1 MMLPRNLILKT
12 SSSFLLRCNLRQ
24 QRCKSKFNNSNRFL
38 TRQALC
44 MNKAGSSSFLTG
56 HGKVLILLKRS
67 KLSLLSV
74 PKKQQKQSSSSNKL
88 ISIHL
93 LRLIPQDKELAI
105 NWNLMIQLMSFKTL
119 SRVISQD
126 QLARLLPM
134 LVEETLIELLAEELP
149 PIKIMPQSK
158 ANKTTRISI

>member
-1 MMLPRNLILKT
+1 MILKT
-12 SSSFLLRCNLRQ
+12 SSSFLLRCNLRYK
-24 QRCKSKFNNSNRFL
+24 RCKSKFNNSNRFL

-105 NWNLMIQLMSFKTL
+105 NWNLMIQLKSFKAL
-119 SRVISQD
+119 SRTIRQD
-126 QLARLLPM
+126 QQARLHPM
-134 LVEETLIELLAEELP
+134 LVEETLTELSAEEVP

>member
-1 MMLPRNLILKT
+1 M
-12 SSSFLLRCNLRQ
+12 
-24 QRCKSKFNNSNRFL
+24 
-38 TRQALC
+38 RQALC

-74 PKKQQKQSSSSNKL
+74 LKKQQKQSSSSNKL
-88 ISIHL
+88 ISMHL

-134 LVEETLIELLAEELP
+134 LVEETLIELLAEEVLL
-149 PIKIMPQSK
+149 IEIMPLSK

>member
-1 MMLPRNLILKT
+1 
-12 SSSFLLRCNLRQ
+12 
-24 QRCKSKFNNSNRFL
+24 
-38 TRQALC
+38 

-74 PKKQQKQSSSSNKL
+74 LKKQQKLRSSSIKL

-93 LRLIPQDKELAI
+93 PRLILKDKDLVI
-105 NWNLMIQLMSFKTL
+105 NWNLMIQLKSFRAL
-119 SRVISQD
+119 PRIIRQD
-126 QLARLLPM
+126 HQARLLPM
-134 LVEETLIELLAEELP
+134 LVEETLTELSAEEVP

-158 ANKTTRISI
+158 ANKTTRILI

>member
-1 MMLPRNLILKT
+1 MVKHIISSKLHQSAAVQSNRLRKTNSTMPLRNLILKISL
-12 SSSFLLRCNLRQ
+12 SSLLKCNLRW
-24 QRCKSKFNNSNRFL
+24 QRCKSKFNNSSRFL
-38 TRQALC
+38 TRQALY

-88 ISIHL
+88 ISIYL

-126 QLARLLPM
+126 
-134 LVEETLIELLAEELP
+134 
-149 PIKIMPQSK
+149 
-158 ANKTTRISI
+158 